1 MYCSQLPFEMPIW
14 QDVMILISNDPLP
27 NIVAEFKQ
35 SPFVKQMSN
44 VPQNIFKQGV
54 KVMDKS

>member
-1 MYCSQLPFEMPIW
+1 MPTW
-14 QDVMILISNDPLP
+14 QDVMILISNAPLP

-44 VPQNIFKQGV
+44 VPQNIYNQGV
-54 KVMDKS
+54 KVKDKS